1 MSDSSE
7 YSREQ
12 EVRDTTAQRPHVVI
26 LGAGASL
33 ASFPDGDRKGAK
45 LPLMNNLIE
54 VVGLSPILSRYG
66 ISAPPG
72 ANFEDIYS
80 ELYPLDADAKVL
92 REIEAQIEG
101 YFSALQLPDHATIYD
116 KLVLSLREKDLIAT
130 FNWDPFLYQACY
142 RNRQVARLPR
152 VAYLHGS
159 VAIGYCM
166 EHRKKGSRLA
176 QCSVCHKPLTPSR
189 LLYPIAEKDYTS
201 DPFISAEWSGL
212 KADMQDAFVLTIFGY
227 GAPSSDAAAIA
238 LMKAAW
244 GEVKEREL
252 EQTEIVDI
260 KEKNELA
267 RSWEP
272 FIHTHHCDIAQSFD
286 ESWLGKHPRRTIEAA
301 HQQFLEAKFIDENPT
316 PQGLG
321 LPDLQKWFHELA
333 AFEDSHEAS

>member
-1 MSDSSE
+1 MSDRYEYSSE
-7 YSREQ
+7 E

-26 LGAGASL
+26 LGAGATL
-33 ASFPDGDRKGAK
+33 ASFPEGDRNGAK

-54 VVGLSPILSRYG
+54 VVGLSPILRRYG

-80 ELYPLDADAKVL
+80 ELYQLGADAKVL

-142 RNRQVARLPR
+142 RNRQVARLPH
-152 VAYLHGS
+152 VVYLHGS

-166 EHRKKGSRLA
+166 EHRKKGSRLG
-176 QCSVCHKPLTPSR
+176 QCSVCHEPLTRSR
-189 LLYPIAEKDYTS
+189 LLYPIADKNYTS

-212 KADMQDAFVLTIFGY
+212 KAYLRDAFVLTFFGY
-227 GAPSSDAAAIA
+227 GAPTSDAAAIA
-238 LMKAAW
+238 LMKGAW
-244 GEVKEREL
+244 GDVEQREL

-260 KEKNELA
+260 KEEDELTK
-267 RSWEP
+267 SWEP
-272 FIHTHHCDIAQSFD
+272 FIHTHHYDIARSFD

-301 HQQFLEAKFIDENPT
+301 CQQILEAKFIDENPA
-316 PQGLG
+316 PQGLA
-321 LPDLQKWFHELA
+321 LLDLQKWYQELA
-333 AFEDSHEAS
+333 AFEDQPEAG